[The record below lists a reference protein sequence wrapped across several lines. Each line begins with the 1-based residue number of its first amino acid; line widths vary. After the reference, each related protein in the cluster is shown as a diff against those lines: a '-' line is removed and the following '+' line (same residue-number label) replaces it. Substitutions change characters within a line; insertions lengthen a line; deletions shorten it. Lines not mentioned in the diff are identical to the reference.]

1 MTEIKTSKLLSK
13 LIEDSREIGNKRNPP
28 FTAERFIVAIIN
40 KLNSSVGDIAGQ
52 DIDSELLVL
61 TDTIK
66 ELIQDLGTAKES
78 LLTYICQ
85 EKSTS
90 FLDDLYMKKKMQE
103 ASGIS
108 KEVKAEEL
116 DSITLLLCI
125 SDDPSE
131 AIKPVLTKTPTK
143 PTDADE
149 TDVSDADLSAAL
161 EAKFDE
167 LFGVIDDDNGGKK
180 KETEE

>member
-1 MTEIKTSKLLSK
+1 MNYS
-13 LIEDSREIGNKRNPP
+13 
-28 FTAERFIVAIIN
+28 A
-40 KLNSSVGDIAGQ
+40 GDIAGQ

-61 TDTIK
+61 SDTIK
-66 ELIQDLGTAKES
+66 ELIQDLGAAKES

-85 EKSTS
+85 EKSAS

-131 AIKPVLTKTPTK
+131 AIKPVLTKTPMQLLFLLQM
-143 PTDADE
+143 P
-149 TDVSDADLSAAL
+149 VSNCMKKAKVAISLPFL
-161 EAKFDE
+161 ER
-167 LFGVIDDDNGGKK
+167 
-180 KETEE
+180 